1 MSTLPS
7 KAGGQES
14 SPRQPVRDKVVVI
27 TGASSGV
34 GLETARQLAGQGGE
48 IVMIVRDRARG
59 EHARSQ
65 VAEAAA
71 GESPVLLIADLSVQA
86 DVRRVAHEVRD
97 RYGHVD
103 ILVNNAGAA
112 FSRREQSADGLELT
126 WAANHLAPFLLTE
139 LLLPLLVAAPAGRI
153 VNVVS
158 EFYGRKLDLGN
169 LQGERK
175 YSYFGAYRAS
185 KLGEVLFTTELAR
198 RIKGSGV
205 TVVSVSPGPA
215 KTNFAMPS
223 GVLGVVLGV
232 MQRTPMF
239 KPAGQAAKGIAW
251 AATAPGLA
259 GNSGAL
265 YMRGKQLSLKG
276 AAKDRS
282 LAARV
287 WRISEQQ
294 TGVDPARSAVAAVS
308 AAGRPDARSS
318 RLTSRGPDGPGS

>member
-1 MSTLPS
+1 MSTSPS
-7 KAGGQES
+7 KAGGQAP
-14 SPRQPVRDKVVVI
+14 SPRQPARDKVIVI

-48 IVMIVRDRARG
+48 IVMIVRDQARG

-71 GESPVLLIADLSVQA
+71 GRPPVLLTADLSVQA
-86 DVRRVAHEVRD
+86 DIRRVAREVRD

-103 ILVNNAGAA
+103 ILVNNAGSA

-126 WAANHLAPFLLTE
+126 WATNHLAPFLLTE
-139 LLLPLLVAAPAGRI
+139 LLLPLLAAASAGRI

-158 EFYGRKLDLGN
+158 EFYGRKLDMGN

-198 RIKGSGV
+198 RIKASGV
-205 TVVSVSPGPA
+205 TVVSVSPGPTR
-215 KTNFAMPS
+215 TNFAMPS
-223 GVLGVVLGV
+223 GALGVVLGM

-239 KPAGQAAKGIAW
+239 KPAGQAAQGIAW
-251 AATAPGLA
+251 AATAPEPA
-259 GNSGAL
+259 GHPGAL
-265 YMRGKQLSLKG
+265 YMRGKQLTLKG
-276 AAKDRS
+276 AATDPS
-282 LAARV
+282 LAAQI

-294 TGVDPARSAVAAVS
+294 TGIDPARSAVAAVS
-308 AAGRPDARSS
+308 
-318 RLTSRGPDGPGS
+318 GPGA

>member
-7 KAGGQES
+7 KAGGQAPS
-14 SPRQPVRDKVVVI
+14 SQRPVRDKVIVI

-48 IVMIVRDRARG
+48 IVMIARDQARG

-65 VAEAAA
+65 VAEAAT
-71 GESPVLLIADLSVQA
+71 GKPPLLLFADLSVQA
-86 DVRRVAHEVRD
+86 DIRRVAHQARD
-97 RYGHVD
+97 RYDHAD

-126 WAANHLAPFLLTE
+126 WATNHLAPFLLTE

-158 EFYGRKLDLGN
+158 EYYGRKLDLGN

-175 YSYFGAYRAS
+175 YSYFGAYRVS

-205 TVVSVSPGPA
+205 TVVSASPGPSR
-215 KTNFAMPS
+215 TNFAMPS
-223 GVLGVVLGV
+223 GMLGVVLGM
-232 MQRTPMF
+232 MQHTPMF
-239 KPAGQAAKGIAW
+239 KPAGQAAGGIAW
-251 AATAPGLA
+251 AATAPEPA

-276 AAKDRS
+276 AATDPS

-287 WRISEQQ
+287 WTISEQQ
-294 TGVDPARSAVAAVS
+294 TGVDPARSAVAAIS
-308 AAGRPDARSS
+308 AAARS
-318 RLTSRGPDGPGS
+318 DA

>member
-1 MSTLPS
+1 MSISPS
-7 KAGGQES
+7 APGGQAP
-14 SPRQPVRDKVVVI
+14 PRQPVRDQVIVI

-34 GLETARQLAGQGGE
+34 GLQTATKLAGQGGE
-48 IVMIVRDRARG
+48 IVMIARDQARG

-65 VAEAAA
+65 VAAAAA
-71 GESPVLLIADLSVQA
+71 GKPPVLLSADLSVQA
-86 DVRRVAHEVRD
+86 DIRRAAQHVRD
-97 RYGHVD
+97 RYDHLD

-126 WAANHLAPFLLTE
+126 WATNHLAPFLLTE
-139 LLLPLLVAAPAGRI
+139 LLLPLLVAAPAGRV

-158 EFYGRKLDLGN
+158 EFYGRKLDLSN

-198 RIKGSGV
+198 RVQGSGV
-205 TVVSVSPGPA
+205 TAVAVSPGPTR
-215 KTNFAMPS
+215 TNFAMPS

-232 MQRTPMF
+232 LQHTPMF
-239 KPAGQAAKGIAW
+239 KPAGQAAGGIAW
-251 AATAPGLA
+251 AATAPELA
-259 GNSGAL
+259 ASSGAL
-265 YMRGKQLSLKG
+265 YMRGKRLSLKG
-276 AAKDRS
+276 AANDPS

-294 TGVDPARSAVAAVS
+294 TGVDPDRSAVAAIS
-308 AAGRPDARSS
+308 AAVHPISERH
-318 RLTSRGPDGPGS
+318 